1 MIANR
6 RLLLAAM
13 AALTTAALPSWA
25 MAQTPGAFDGL
36 KKTISVDPFLAT
48 EAVGGSVTSDGMTAM
63 LIDALV
69 RDGRFVVVERQGLP
83 ATEGSGSGGGQM
95 IAASAIVR
103 GVVTKYEAAASGGNV
118 GVSGVPIGALFN
130 GRAGVRGQRAVMEI
144 SLRLI
149 DTATGQVIS
158 TSSAQGSAS
167 SSSRDAAVANNWS
180 GAALGGGTFHATPI
194 GQAGQDAII
203 KAVDQIA
210 AGMRNVPWSALVID
224 AGEAG
229 VYLNAGADRNV
240 QPGLVLNVY
249 RAGRVLT
256 DPSTGE
262 VLDREMA
269 RVGSVRVETVR
280 ERVSTAVL
288 VSGELPV
295 RGDLLKV
302 D

>member
-6 RLLLAAM
+6 QRLLAGM
-13 AALTTAALPSWA
+13 AALTMALPSWA
-25 MAQTPGAFDGL
+25 MAQSPGAFDGL
-36 KKTISVDPFLAT
+36 KKTITVDPFLAT

-69 RDGRFVVVERQGLP
+69 RDGRFVVVERQGLS
-83 ATEGSGSGGGQM
+83 ATEGSGAADGQM

-103 GVVTKYEAAASGGNV
+103 GVVTKYEAAASGGSL
-118 GVSGVPIGALFN
+118 GISGVPIGGLFG
-130 GRAGVRGQRAVMEI
+130 GRAGVRSQRAVMEI
-144 SLRLI
+144 SLRLT
-149 DTATGQVIS
+149 DTTTGQIIS

-167 SSSRDAAVANNWS
+167 SSSRDASVVNNWS
-180 GAALGGGTFHATPI
+180 GAALGGGTFHATPV

-210 AGMRNVPWSALVID
+210 AGMRNVPWSALVIE
-224 AGEAG
+224 ASEAG

-262 VLDREMA
+262 VLEREMA

-280 ERVSTAVL
+280 ERISTAVL
-288 VSGELPV
+288 LSGELPV
-295 RGDLLKV
+295 RGDLLKL